1 MLPSDTYSQPNAAD
15 PVLEERTVLDIV
27 VAMACVALQSPGLMR
42 RVGKPVSMCLTTTS
56 C

>member
-1 MLPSDTYSQPNAAD
+1 MLPSDIYSQPNATD

-27 VAMACVALQSPGLMR
+27 RRHGVHCSAVPALTR
-42 RVGKPVSMCLTTTS
+42 RVGRRGSMFLTTIL